1 MYIYYLLGEGIYMS
15 QFVINFS
22 YTYVRL
28 QFFFFLLL
36 FAFFFFFTFI
46 CIYFLRHLFPGHV
59 FVSSVSSGIS
69 FSSVQPPLLV

>member
-1 MYIYYLLGEGIYMS
+1 MYIYSLLGEGIYMS
-15 QFVINFS
+15 QFVINLS

-28 QFFFFLLL
+28 QI
-36 FAFFFFFTFI
+36 FFFFFTFI